1 MESRIFG
8 FVSFCICLTRSK
20 NSSASDALVLIG
32 FLQAPQL
39 IVGIIPTC
47 FFLSIQSFHFKN
59 NQHHYLCNS
68 SYLRR
73 NIIVVAH
80 GWSRVWGLV
89 WLISVDFTFDTE
101 TRVQLS
107 SFSSTVSSHF
117 FTLRLVLQLNL
128 LSCNVFENMT
138 TSCSLLFNNSIQAI
152 LSSFFVCTVILKRQI
167 SSESDFL

>member
-80 GWSRVWGLV
+80 GRSRVWGLV

-101 TRVQLS
+101 TRVQLCIMQLCCFTQS

-117 FTLRLVLQLNL
+117 FYTKV
-128 LSCNVFENMT
+128 S
-138 TSCSLLFNNSIQAI
+138 TS
-152 LSSFFVCTVILKRQI
+152 T
-167 SSESDFL
+167 